1 MIERKFSHFLFFY
14 VKLSIYLC
22 EVKNKQKITDSF
34 TMKSLQ
40 SKNQF
45 IATILAFAVIP
56 MSGLATDIYLPSM
69 PSMATE
75 LHQPESNIQLTLSI
89 FLISYGVTQF
99 FAGSVVDSFG
109 RFRVSAISLA
119 LFVVSFLITA
129 LTKDIMVIYAMRVL
143 QGVLSGFAVVS
154 KRAFFVDVYDGEKR
168 KHYLSIMTIV
178 WSVGPIIAPFIGGYL
193 QKLFGWQSNFYVL
206 AGYSLVLLILELIFS
221 GETLKEKKPFHF
233 DFVLKE
239 YDHMFRTKDFF
250 YGMLMCGVSYA
261 MVIFFNLCGA
271 FIIEHKM
278 GYSEVIA
285 GYVSLIL
292 GFAWMTGGFLGKAL
306 IKRAFLPKIRYA
318 NFIQI
323 FLILMM
329 IFCSYFINNIY
340 TLVAFAFVIHVTAG
354 FIFNNY
360 FAYCIG
366 RFPNSAGVA
375 GGLTGGVAFIIT
387 SAISYGIVA
396 IIKPEIQLDVAEGYF
411 VLGILGLIILSITKL
426 RKAHV

>member
-1 MIERKFSHFLFFY
+1 MRMLKERN
-14 VKLSIYLC
+14 KL
-22 EVKNKQKITDSF
+22 
-34 TMKSLQ
+34 
-40 SKNQF
+40 

-89 FLISYGVTQF
+89 FLISYGLTQF
-99 FAGSVVDSFG
+99 FAGSIVDSFG
-109 RFRVSAISLA
+109 RYKVSMASLA

-129 LTKDIMVIYAMRVL
+129 TTQNIFIIYAMRVL
-143 QGVLSGFAVVS
+143 QGILSGFAVVS
-154 KRAFFVDVYDGEKR
+154 KRAFFVDVYEGEQR

-193 QKLFGWQSNFYVL
+193 QHNFGWQSNFYVL
-206 AGYSLVLLILELIFS
+206 AGYSLLLLILEFIFS
-221 GETLKEKKPFHF
+221 GETLKVKNPFNI
-233 DFVLKE
+233 DFLIKE
-239 YDHMFRTKDFF
+239 YNSMFKAKDFF
-250 YGMLMCGVSYA
+250 YGMLMCGLSYS
-261 MVIFFNLCGA
+261 MIMFFNLCGS

-278 GYSEVIA
+278 GYSEVVA

-306 IKRAFLPKIRYA
+306 IKKAFLPKIRFA

-323 FLILMM
+323 ILIILM
-329 IFCSYFINNIY
+329 FVASYFTSNIY
-340 TLVAFAFVIHVTAG
+340 SLVAFAFAVHVTAG

-360 FAYCIG
+360 FSYCIG
-366 RFPNSAGVA
+366 RFPNSAGIA

-387 SAISYGIVA
+387 SALSYGIVA
-396 IIKPEIQLDVAEGYF
+396 LIKPEVQLQVAEGYF
-411 VLGILGLIILSITKL
+411 VLGVLGLFVLSLIKI
-426 RKAHV
+426 RKAHI

>member
-1 MIERKFSHFLFFY
+1 MKTLKE
-14 VKLSIYLC
+14 
-22 EVKNKQKITDSF
+22 KNK
-34 TMKSLQ
+34 
-40 SKNQF
+40 F

-56 MSGLATDIYLPSM
+56 MSGFATDIYLPSM

-75 LHQPESNIQLTLSI
+75 LQQPESSIQLTLSI

-129 LTKDIMVIYAMRVL
+129 LTKDIFVIYAMRVL
-143 QGVLSGFAVVS
+143 QGILSGFAVVS
-154 KRAFFVDVYDGEKR
+154 KRAFFVDVYEGEKR

-206 AGYSLVLLILELIFS
+206 AGYSLILLILELLFS
-221 GETLKEKKPFHF
+221 GETLKLKKPFYLNAM
-233 DFVLKE
+233 LKE
-239 YDHMFRTKDFF
+239 YDTMFRTKDFF

-306 IKRAFLPKIRYA
+306 IKKAFLPKIRYA

-323 FLILMM
+323 FLIGLM
-329 IFCSYFINNIY
+329 IFCSYFLNTVY
-340 TLVAFAFVIHVTAG
+340 SLVAFAFVIHVTAG

-366 RFPNSAGVA
+366 RFPDSAGVA

-396 IIKPEIQLDVAEGYF
+396 VIRPEIQLEVAEGYF
-411 VLGILGLIILSITKL
+411 ILGILGLIILSITKL
-426 RKAHV
+426 RKAHI

>member
-1 MIERKFSHFLFFY
+1 MKTLKE
-14 VKLSIYLC
+14 
-22 EVKNKQKITDSF
+22 KNK
-34 TMKSLQ
+34 
-40 SKNQF
+40 F

-75 LHQPESNIQLTLSI
+75 LQQPESSIQLTLSL

-129 LTKDIMVIYAMRVL
+129 LTKDIFVIYAMRVL
-143 QGVLSGFAVVS
+143 QGILSGFAVVS
-154 KRAFFVDVYDGEKR
+154 KRAFFVDVYEGEKR

-206 AGYSLVLLILELIFS
+206 AGYSLILLILELLFS
-221 GETLKEKKPFHF
+221 GETLKLKKPFYL
-233 DFVLKE
+233 DAMLKE
-239 YDHMFRTKDFF
+239 YDTMFRTKDFF

-271 FIIEHKM
+271 FIVEHKM

-306 IKRAFLPKIRYA
+306 IKKAFLPKIRYA

-323 FLILMM
+323 FLIGLM
-329 IFCSYFINNIY
+329 IFCSYFLNTVY
-340 TLVAFAFVIHVTAG
+340 SLVAFAFVIHVTAG

-366 RFPNSAGVA
+366 RFPDSAGVA

-396 IIKPEIQLDVAEGYF
+396 VIRPEIQLEVAEGYF
-411 VLGILGLIILSITKL
+411 ILGILGLIILSITKL
-426 RKAHV
+426 RKAHI

>member
-1 MIERKFSHFLFFY
+1 
-14 VKLSIYLC
+14 
-22 EVKNKQKITDSF
+22 
-34 TMKSLQ
+34 
-40 SKNQF
+40 
-45 IATILAFAVIP
+45 

-75 LHQPESNIQLTLSI
+75 LHLPESSIQLTLSI
-89 FLISYGVTQF
+89 FLISYGLTQF
-99 FAGSVVDSFG
+99 FAGSIVDSFG

-119 LFVVSFLITA
+119 LFVISFLVTA
-129 LTKDIMVIYAMRVL
+129 FTKDIFVIYAMRVL
-143 QGVLSGFAVVS
+143 QGILSGFAVVA
-154 KRAFFVDVYDGEKR
+154 KRAFFVDVYEGEKR

-206 AGYSLVLLILELIFS
+206 AGYSFVLLILELLFS
-221 GETLKEKKPFHF
+221 GETLKIKKPFHF
-233 DFVLKE
+233 DYVLKE
-239 YDHMFRTKDFF
+239 YALMFRTKDFF

-278 GYSEVIA
+278 GYSEVVA

-306 IKRAFLPKIRYA
+306 IKKAFLPKIRYA

-329 IFCSYFINNIY
+329 ILFSYFINTIY
-340 TLVAFAFVIHVTAG
+340 SLVAFAFVIHVTAG

-366 RFPNSAGVA
+366 RFPDSAGIA

-396 IIKPEIQLDVAEGYF
+396 IIKPEIQLEVAEGYF
-411 VLGILGLIILSITKL
+411 VLGILGLIILTITKW
-426 RKAHV
+426 RKAHA

>member
-1 MIERKFSHFLFFY
+1 MNTLKE
-14 VKLSIYLC
+14 
-22 EVKNKQKITDSF
+22 
-34 TMKSLQ
+34 
-40 SKNQF
+40 KNQF

-89 FLISYGVTQF
+89 FLISYGLTQF
-99 FAGSVVDSFG
+99 FAGSIVDSFG
-109 RFRVSAISLA
+109 RYRVSMVSLA

-129 LTKDIMVIYAMRVL
+129 TTQNIFIIYAMRVL
-143 QGVLSGFAVVS
+143 QGILSGFAVVS
-154 KRAFFVDVYDGEKR
+154 KRAFFVDVYEGEQR

-193 QKLFGWQSNFYVL
+193 QHNFGWQSNFYVL
-206 AGYSLVLLILELIFS
+206 AGYSLLLLILEFIFS
-221 GETLKEKKPFHF
+221 GETLKVRNPFHL
-233 DFVLKE
+233 DFLIKE
-239 YDHMFRTKDFF
+239 YNSMFKAKDFF
-250 YGMLMCGVSYA
+250 YGMVMCGLSYS
-261 MVIFFNLCGA
+261 MIMFFNLCGS

-278 GYSEVIA
+278 GYSEVVA

-306 IKRAFLPKIRYA
+306 IKKAFLPKIRFA

-323 FLILMM
+323 ILIILM
-329 IFCSYFINNIY
+329 FVASYFTSNIY
-340 TLVAFAFVIHVTAG
+340 SLVAFAFAVHVTAG

-360 FAYCIG
+360 FSYCIG
-366 RFPNSAGVA
+366 RFPNSAGIA

-387 SAISYGIVA
+387 SALSYGIVA
-396 IIKPEIQLDVAEGYF
+396 LIKPEVQLQVSEGYF
-411 VLGILGLIILSITKL
+411 VLGVLGLFVLSLIKI
-426 RKAHV
+426 RKAHI